1 MLKKLVLERTNI
13 FQKYGYRSLFGKHKP
28 IHKKSL
34 IRLINDDLKNTCKI
48 CEIPYSIKSH
58 SFRINMIS
66 NLLKKTTVQH
76 AAQIIGHSDIK
87 STMSYNRYALS
98 KEEIQ
103 ELLNSFD
110 N

>member
-1 MLKKLVLERTNI
+1 L
-13 FQKYGYRSLFGKHKP
+13 
-28 IHKKSL
+28 
-34 IRLINDDLKNTCKI
+34 
-48 CEIPYSIKSH
+48 
-58 SFRINMIS
+58 IS

-76 AAQIIGHSDIK
+76 AAQIINHSDIK

-103 ELLNSFD
+103 KLLNSFE

>member
-1 MLKKLVLERTNI
+1 ML
-13 FQKYGYRSLFGKHKP
+13 GKDKP
-28 IHKKSL
+28 IHQKLL

-48 CEIPYSIKSH
+48 CEIPYNIKSH
-58 SFRINMIS
+58 SFCINMIS
-66 NLLKKTTVQH
+66 NLLKKTIVQH

-103 ELLNSFD
+103 DLLNSF
-110 N
+110 